1 MTGMYAHTFR
11 PVNSPK
17 GTCKTINNK
26 VMNFLC
32 RNLIKLMIKMKLAC
46 LVLLLSLS
54 GVQAHVWSQTS
65 MLELSVNGKSMVE
78 AIEMLQKKTQ
88 LKFVFNHEELNN
100 YRVNAQI
107 QRKTLEEALDILF
120 SDKPLKYEITGEHVI
135 ISKTTEQQQQQT
147 PKMIE
152 ITGTVVDE
160 NGSAL
165 PGVTIMIKGTS
176 LGTAT
181 DVNGSFKLQVPES
194 NTPNNLLCS
203 FIGMKTQ
210 EIKLVNGKTN
220 YKIVMEDEAQKLEDV
235 VVTGYFQRK
244 KVTQTGSEVVVDG
257 EELRKVGS
265 LNLLQAISSFDP
277 GVRTLENNEWGSD
290 PNRMPEITVR
300 GEKGFDL
307 RDQADDSR
315 TNPNAPLYIM
325 DGIEVS
331 ASTVFDMDMNRVASF
346 SILKDASATSL
357 YGSRGANGVIL
368 ITTIRPQAGEIKVS
382 LNANYNISVP
392 DLRSYNLMDAREK
405 LEFERLA
412 GLYTQPNNN
421 REEQTVLDM
430 KYNEVLAEIERGV
443 DSYWLSQPLQTSVNQ
458 RYSAYLEG
466 GDEHF
471 RYGIN
476 LKFDKDNG
484 GMKKSGRDRGGMKVE
499 FQYDIANKLVVRND
513 ISVEDVKGYNSPYGT
528 FSQYA
533 AMNPY
538 ERMRDE
544 EGELIREYSRHDRIT
559 RNPLINSLLPNTSYE
574 KYTQVRDNLQ
584 VQWWATQHLRING
597 SVGLTKQ
604 INRDEA
610 FTSAQSTQFDGI
622 TNIAE
627 KGSYVISN
635 GTDMDVEG
643 KLTLDYSNLFFDHL
657 SFNLGV
663 GTEFTTQKTQ
673 EDGYTATGFVND
685 KLTYPS
691 YAQQYQRNG
700 KPSGYFDKGR
710 TIGFLGNINLG
721 WDNRYIVDF
730 SLRTD
735 GSSRFGS
742 DNQFAPFWSV
752 GLAWNVNRENFW
764 QGVGTMKI
772 RASVGSVGSS
782 NFNAD
787 QAMTRFIYNS
797 DGEYNGIYGAVLS
810 QYGNTALK
818 WQNTLKYNVGLD
830 MTVWR
835 NIISLNFD
843 AYLERTENLLMNV
856 DVAPSTGFTSYRENL
871 GSLDNKGIEARLRLN
886 LLRGDRD
893 GWNWNVTLSAAHE
906 QDKIR
911 KLSNA
916 MRAMNEQALNIE
928 NNTGTEIFKMYEV
941 GRSQNALML
950 VKSLGI
956 DPATGNEVYV
966 KRDGSTTFDYDPNDR
981 VEVGNTTPKLQGFMN
996 TNLSW
1001 NHIELY
1007 MSFNYEMGAKLYNS
1021 TLATKVEGASP
1032 YQNADKRVLY
1042 DRWKEPGDIAMFRR
1056 IDDQSSVY
1064 QSSRLVQ
1071 KSNFIRMSSLS
1082 LTYDIPREKLAKT
1095 FIERCKF
1102 TFSMTDVFR
1111 ISTIKQ
1117 ERGTSYPFAWTFS
1130 LGANLTF

>member
-1 MTGMYAHTFR
+1 
-11 PVNSPK
+11 
-17 GTCKTINNK
+17 
-26 VMNFLC
+26 
-32 RNLIKLMIKMKLAC
+32 MIKMKLAC

-135 ISKTTEQQQQQT
+135 ISKTTEQQQQT

-484 GMKKSGRDRGGMKVE
+484 VMKKSGRDRVGINVY

>member
-26 VMNFLC
+26 VMNLLC

-135 ISKTTEQQQQQT
+135 ISKTTEQQQQT

-484 GMKKSGRDRGGMKVE
+484 VMKKSGRDRVGINVY

>member
-412 GLYTQPNNN
+412 SLYTQPNNN

-484 GMKKSGRDRGGMKVE
+484 VMKKSGRDRVGINVY

-604 INRDEA
+604 INWDEA

-843 AYLERTENLLMNV
+843 AYLERTKNLLMNV

>member
-1 MTGMYAHTFR
+1 
-11 PVNSPK
+11 
-17 GTCKTINNK
+17 
-26 VMNFLC
+26 
-32 RNLIKLMIKMKLAC
+32 
-46 LVLLLSLS
+46 
-54 GVQAHVWSQTS
+54 
-65 MLELSVNGKSMVE
+65 
-78 AIEMLQKKTQ
+78 
-88 LKFVFNHEELNN
+88 
-100 YRVNAQI
+100 
-107 QRKTLEEALDILF
+107 
-120 SDKPLKYEITGEHVI
+120 ITGEHVI
-135 ISKTTEQQQQQT
+135 ISKTTEKQQQQT

-484 GMKKSGRDRGGMKVE
+484 VMKKSGRDRVGINVY

>member
-1 MTGMYAHTFR
+1 
-11 PVNSPK
+11 
-17 GTCKTINNK
+17 
-26 VMNFLC
+26 
-32 RNLIKLMIKMKLAC
+32 MKLAC

-484 GMKKSGRDRGGMKVE
+484 VMKKSGRDRVGINVY

>member
-135 ISKTTEQQQQQT
+135 ISKTTEQQQQT

-484 GMKKSGRDRGGMKVE
+484 VMKKSGRDRVGINVY

-604 INRDEA
+604 INWDEA

-843 AYLERTENLLMNV
+843 AYLERTKNLLMNV

>member
-484 GMKKSGRDRGGMKVE
+484 VMKKSGRDRVGINVY

-604 INRDEA
+604 INWDEA

-843 AYLERTENLLMNV
+843 AYLERTKNLLMNV

-981 VEVGNTTPKLQGFMN
+981 IEVGNTTPKLQGFMN

>member
-100 YRVNAQI
+100 YRVNAKI
-107 QRKTLEEALDILF
+107 QGKTLEEALDILF

-135 ISKTTEQQQQQT
+135 ISKTTEKQQQQPQRMT
-147 PKMIE
+147 E
-152 ITGTVVDE
+152 ITGVVVDE
-160 NGSAL
+160 NGGAL
-165 PGVTIMIKGTS
+165 PGVTVMIKGTS

-181 DVNGSFKLQVPES
+181 DIDGNFKLNIPET
-194 NTPNNLLCS
+194 NTPNTLICS
-203 FIGMKTQ
+203 FVGMKDK
-210 EIKLVNGKTN
+210 EIQLVKGQTN
-220 YKIVMEDEAQKLEDV
+220 YKITMEEQAQTLEDV

-244 KVTQTGSEVVVDG
+244 KISQTGSEVVVDG

-484 GMKKSGRDRGGMKVE
+484 VMKKSGRDRVGINVY

-721 WDNRYIVDF
+721 WGNRYIVDF

>member
-135 ISKTTEQQQQQT
+135 ISKTTEQQQQT

-484 GMKKSGRDRGGMKVE
+484 VMKKSGRDRVGINVY

-871 GSLDNKGIEARLRLN
+871 GSFDNKGIEARLRLN

>member
-1 MTGMYAHTFR
+1 
-11 PVNSPK
+11 
-17 GTCKTINNK
+17 
-26 VMNFLC
+26 MNLLC

-100 YRVNAQI
+100 YRVNAKI
-107 QRKTLEEALDILF
+107 QGKTLEEALDILF

-135 ISKTTEQQQQQT
+135 ISKTTEQQQQT

-484 GMKKSGRDRGGMKVE
+484 VMKKSGRDRVGINVY

>member
-484 GMKKSGRDRGGMKVE
+484 VMKKSGRDRVGINVY

-604 INRDEA
+604 INWDEA

-752 GLAWNVNRENFW
+752 GLVWNVNRENFW

-843 AYLERTENLLMNV
+843 AYLERTKNLLMNV

-981 VEVGNTTPKLQGFMN
+981 IEVGNTTPKLQGFMN

>member
-1 MTGMYAHTFR
+1 MYAHTFR

-26 VMNFLC
+26 VMNLLC

-135 ISKTTEQQQQQT
+135 ISKTTEQQQQT

-484 GMKKSGRDRGGMKVE
+484 VMKKSGRDRVGINVY

>member
-135 ISKTTEQQQQQT
+135 ISKTTEQQQQT

-315 TNPNAPLYIM
+315 TKPNAPLYIM

-484 GMKKSGRDRGGMKVE
+484 VMKKSGRDRVGINVY

>member
-135 ISKTTEQQQQQT
+135 ISKTTEQQQQT

-181 DVNGSFKLQVPES
+181 DVNGSFKLQVQES

-484 GMKKSGRDRGGMKVE
+484 VMKKSGRDRVGINVY

>member
-1 MTGMYAHTFR
+1 MYAHTFR

-135 ISKTTEQQQQQT
+135 ISKTTEQQQQT

-484 GMKKSGRDRGGMKVE
+484 VMKKSGRDRVGINVY

>member
-1 MTGMYAHTFR
+1 MAGMYAHTFR

-46 LVLLLSLS
+46 LVLLLNLS

-78 AIEMLQKKTQ
+78 AIELLQKKTQ

-135 ISKTTEQQQQQT
+135 ISKTTEQQQQT

-484 GMKKSGRDRGGMKVE
+484 VMKKSGRDRVGINVY

>member
-412 GLYTQPNNN
+412 GLYTQPNND

-484 GMKKSGRDRGGMKVE
+484 VMKKSGRDRVGINVY

-604 INRDEA
+604 INWDEA

-843 AYLERTENLLMNV
+843 AYLERTKNLLMNV

>member
-484 GMKKSGRDRGGMKVE
+484 VMKKSGRDRVGINVY

-604 INRDEA
+604 INWDEA

-843 AYLERTENLLMNV
+843 AYLERTKNLLMNV

-956 DPATGNEVYV
+956 NPATGNEVYV

>member
-135 ISKTTEQQQQQT
+135 ISKTTEKQQQQT

-484 GMKKSGRDRGGMKVE
+484 VMKKSGRDRVGINVY

-956 DPATGNEVYV
+956 DPATGNEVYI

-981 VEVGNTTPKLQGFMN
+981 VEVGNTTPQLQGFMN

>member
-1 MTGMYAHTFR
+1 
-11 PVNSPK
+11 
-17 GTCKTINNK
+17 
-26 VMNFLC
+26 MNLLC

-100 YRVNAQI
+100 YRVNAKI
-107 QRKTLEEALDILF
+107 QGKTLEEALDILF

-135 ISKTTEQQQQQT
+135 ISKTTEKQQQQT

-430 KYNEVLAEIERGV
+430 KYNEVLAEIKRGV

-484 GMKKSGRDRGGMKVE
+484 VMKKSGRDRVGINVY